1 MDLGLILIQ
10 FFFSF
15 GEEEFGLVIQSIRQ
29 IVAYTEMASD
39 LNKTLSKT
47 YIGLELWVLIVIG
60 LGVVFVAILGVS
72 LWLTFRK
79 KKSRRADMLP
89 LSRDPFVSEE
99 IKDIKVDDRVSAN
112 NGSFP
117 TLIDKFNDRE
127 SEKVL
132 IPQVENCD
140 DSIQSG
146 SFNNVEKNAMGSQ
159 LGEEVGKPAG
169 SAFRPSSHP
178 LTAPSPLSGLP
189 EFSHLGW
196 GHWFT
201 LRDLQLATNR
211 FSKDNIIGDG
221 GYGVVYRGNLT
232 NGTPVA
238 VKKLLNNPGQADKDF
253 RVEVEAIGHVRHK
266 NLVRLLGYCIEGT
279 QRILVYEY
287 VNNGNLEQWLR
298 GDMSDC
304 GYLTWEARIKIMLG
318 TAKALA
324 YLHEAIE
331 PKVVHRDI
339 KSSNILIDDTF
350 EAKISDF
357 GLAKLLGAGTSHIT
371 TRVMGTFGYV
381 APEYANSGLLNEK
394 SDVYSFGVVL
404 LEAITGRYPVDYD
417 RQQSEVNMVEWLKMM
432 VQIRRSEE
440 VVDPNIETR
449 PSTSALKRALL
460 TALRCVDPDADKRPK
475 MSQVVRM
482 LESEEYPIPRE
493 DRRRRRNQ
501 AGAIE
506 AEPQRE
512 SSDTDKNDNP
522 ESRLNSTRNQQA

>member
-1 MDLGLILIQ
+1 MLLAEGVDSIQ
-10 FFFSF
+10 IES
-15 GEEEFGLVIQSIRQ
+15 GVL
-29 IVAYTEMASD
+29 AYIEMASD
-39 LNKTLSKT
+39 LNKSLSKT
-47 YIGLELWVLIVIG
+47 YIGMQLWVLIVIC
-60 LGVVFVAILGVS
+60 LAVVFGVILGVS

-79 KKSRRADMLP
+79 KKSRRANDMLP
-89 LSRDPFVSEE
+89 VSHFPVVSEE
-99 IKDIKVDDRVSAN
+99 IKEIRVDQVSSS
-112 NGSFP
+112 NGGFSVHNE
-117 TLIDKFNDRE
+117 KFNDRE

-132 IPQVENCD
+132 IPQENGD
-140 DSIQSG
+140 DSVQSG
-146 SFNNVEKNAMGSQ
+146 SFNNLEKDVVGSHQ
-159 LGEEVGKPAG
+159 LGEEGGNGKV
-169 SAFRPSSHP
+169 STFRPSSHP

-201 LRDLQLATNR
+201 LRDLQSATNR

-221 GYGVVYRGNLT
+221 GYGVVYRGQLM
-232 NGTPVA
+232 NGTAVA

-298 GDMSDC
+298 GDMCDR
-304 GYLTWEARIKIMLG
+304 GYLTWEARMKILLG

-339 KSSNILIDDTF
+339 KSSNILIDENFD
-350 EAKISDF
+350 AKISDF
-357 GLAKLLGAGTSHIT
+357 GLAKLLGAGKSHIT

-404 LEAITGRYPVDYD
+404 LEAITGRYPVDYG
-417 RQQSEVNMVEWLKMM
+417 RPQSEVNLVEWLKMM
-432 VQIRRSEE
+432 VQLRRSED

-460 TALRCVDPDADKRPK
+460 TALRCVDPDSDKRPK

-501 AGAIE
+501 AGASE
-506 AEPQRE
+506 AESQRE
-512 SSDTDKNDNP
+512 SSDTDKNENP
-522 ESRLNSTRNQQA
+522 ESRLKTRRNQQS

>member
-1 MDLGLILIQ
+1 
-10 FFFSF
+10 
-15 GEEEFGLVIQSIRQ
+15 
-29 IVAYTEMASD
+29 MASLKHT
-39 LNKTLSKT
+39 LNKKH
-47 YIGLELWVLIVIG
+47 IGMQLWVIIAIC
-60 LGVVFVAILGVS
+60 LGVVCVLILMVS
-72 LWLTFRK
+72 LWCTFRK
-79 KKSRRADMLP
+79 KTKTNSKLP
-89 LSRDPFVSEE
+89 VSQRPNVSEE
-99 IKDIKVDDRVSAN
+99 IKEIRVDQNSAH
-112 NGSFP
+112 NGGFLS
-117 TLIDKFNDRE
+117 LDDKFSDKE

-132 IPQVENCD
+132 IQLENGD
-140 DSIQSG
+140 DSSQSG
-146 SFNNVEKNAMGSQ
+146 NFSHVDKDGVGSQ
-159 LGEEVGKPAG
+159 LGEEGATG
-169 SAFRPSSHP
+169 TAYRPSSHP

-201 LRDLQLATNR
+201 LRDLQVATNR
-211 FSKDNIIGDG
+211 FSKENIIGDG
-221 GYGVVYRGNLT
+221 GYGIVYQGHLV

-279 QRILVYEY
+279 HRLLVYEY
-287 VNNGNLEQWLR
+287 VNNGNLEQWLHGAMR
-298 GDMSDC
+298 HQ
-304 GYLTWEARIKIMLG
+304 GYLTWEARMKILVG

-339 KSSNILIDDTF
+339 KSSNILIDDNF

-357 GLAKLLGAGTSHIT
+357 GLAKLLGSGKSHIT

-404 LEAITGRYPVDYD
+404 LEAITGRDPVDYG
-417 RQQSEVNMVEWLKMM
+417 RPENEVNLVEWLKMM
-432 VQIRRSEE
+432 VATRRSEE
-440 VVDPNIETR
+440 VVDPMIETR

-460 TALRCVDPDADKRPK
+460 TALRCVDPDSEKRPK

-493 DRRRRRNQ
+493 DRRRRKSQ
-501 AGAIE
+501 AGVKDNE
-506 AEPQRE
+506 TQRE
-512 SSDTDKNDNP
+512 NSDTDPDPKAD
-522 ESRLNSTRNQQA
+522 SRRNRQA

>member
-1 MDLGLILIQ
+1 
-10 FFFSF
+10 
-15 GEEEFGLVIQSIRQ
+15 
-29 IVAYTEMASD
+29 MASD

-89 LSRDPFVSEE
+89 LSRNPFVSEE

-117 TLIDKFNDRE
+117 TLINKFNDRE

-201 LRDLQLATNR
+201 LRDLQFATNR

-318 TAKALA
+318 TAKA
-324 YLHEAIE
+324 
-331 PKVVHRDI
+331 
-339 KSSNILIDDTF
+339 
-350 EAKISDF
+350 
-357 GLAKLLGAGTSHIT
+357 
-371 TRVMGTFGYV
+371 YV

-417 RQQSEVNMVEWLKMM
+417 RQQSEDAVDFLKSSKNALMLVVNMVEWLKMM

-501 AGAIE
+501 AGGIE
-506 AEPQRE
+506 AESQRE

-522 ESRLNSTRNQQA
+522 ASRLNSTRNQQA

>member
-1 MDLGLILIQ
+1 
-10 FFFSF
+10 
-15 GEEEFGLVIQSIRQ
+15 
-29 IVAYTEMASD
+29 MASD
-39 LNKTLSKT
+39 LNKTLSKE
-47 YIGLELWVLIVIG
+47 YIGLQLWVLIVIC
-60 LGVVFVAILGVS
+60 LGVVFLVILSIS
-72 LWLTFRK
+72 LWLSFR
-79 KKSRRADMLP
+79 KKSRRANVMLP
-89 LSRDPFVSEE
+89 LTQVPYVSEE
-99 IKDIKVDDRVSAN
+99 IKEIRVDQASAN
-112 NGSFP
+112 NGN
-117 TLIDKFNDRE
+117 TLNEKFSDKG
-127 SEKVL
+127 SEKGLFIVDNG
-132 IPQVENCD
+132 E
-140 DSIQSG
+140 DSGQSG
-146 SFNNVEKNAMGSQ
+146 SFNHVDKDVKGSQ
-159 LGEEVGKPAG
+159 PGEEGATGAV
-169 SAFRPSSHP
+169 STYRPSSNP

-189 EFSHLGW
+189 EFSRLGW

-201 LRDLQLATNR
+201 LRDLHLSTNR

-221 GYGVVYRGNLT
+221 GYGVVYRGNLI

-279 QRILVYEY
+279 QRLLVYEY

-298 GDMSDC
+298 GDMSDK
-304 GYLTWEARIKIMLG
+304 GYLTWEARIKILLG

-339 KSSNILIDDTF
+339 KSSNILIDDNF
-350 EAKISDF
+350 DAKISDF
-357 GLAKLLGAGTSHIT
+357 GLAKLLGDGKSYIT

-404 LEAITGRYPVDYD
+404 LEAITGRYPIDYG
-417 RQQSEVNMVEWLKMM
+417 RPQPEVNMVEWLKMM
-432 VQIRRSEE
+432 VQLRRSEE

-475 MSQVVRM
+475 MSQVARM
-482 LESEEYPIPRE
+482 LEAEEYPLPRE
-493 DRRRRRNQ
+493 ENVWFLICMVHGIQDRRRRRNQ
-501 AGAIE
+501 SVNSDADT
-506 AEPQRE
+506 QRKN
-512 SSDTDKNDNP
+512 SDADRSDDP
-522 ESRLNSTRNQQA
+522 DLRLESRMHHHP